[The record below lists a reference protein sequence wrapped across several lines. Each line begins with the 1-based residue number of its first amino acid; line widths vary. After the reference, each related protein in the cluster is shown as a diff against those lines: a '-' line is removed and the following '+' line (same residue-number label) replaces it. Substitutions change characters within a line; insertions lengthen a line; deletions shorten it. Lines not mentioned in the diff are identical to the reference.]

1 MRHQSSLPQH
11 KYEKLIMIVLIKVGS
26 LLQFHVKLYRY
37 FQRNVWALADNE
49 VKTE

>member
-26 LLQFHVKLYRY
+26 LLQFHVKLYTY
-37 FQRNVWALADNE
+37 FQRNVWTLADNE